1 MEIFPQ
7 LTTERLCLNALQVK
21 DIPAI
26 VTYAADVRI
35 TQYTLNIPT
44 PYAEK
49 DAVYW
54 LNMAQEGF
62 KEGTHFIFAIRKKA
76 QQDFMGGIGL
86 TLEKRFNRAEI
97 GYWLAVPFWNQGYI
111 TEATKAL
118 IQFGF
123 EQLHLNKITSS
134 HFEENP
140 ASGKVLQKS
149 GLQKEGVLKEHVFKE
164 GRYYN
169 LVVYGLTQQD
179 FAKQL

>member
-62 KEGTHFIFAIRKKA
+62 KEGTHFIFANRKKA
-76 QQDFMGGIGL
+76 QQ
-86 TLEKRFNRAEI
+86 E
-97 GYWLAVPFWNQGYI
+97 
-111 TEATKAL
+111 
-118 IQFGF
+118 
-123 EQLHLNKITSS
+123 
-134 HFEENP
+134 
-140 ASGKVLQKS
+140 
-149 GLQKEGVLKEHVFKE
+149 
-164 GRYYN
+164 
-169 LVVYGLTQQD
+169 
-179 FAKQL
+179 